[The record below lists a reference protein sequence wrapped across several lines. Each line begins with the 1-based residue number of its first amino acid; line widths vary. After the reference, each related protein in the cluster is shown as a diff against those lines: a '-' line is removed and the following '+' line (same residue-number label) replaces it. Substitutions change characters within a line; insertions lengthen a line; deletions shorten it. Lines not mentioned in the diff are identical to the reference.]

1 MDIIKSYMGKIEA
14 EIRKKIEWRI
24 KELKEAGTPSSA
36 LLEYYKYLNDYMHY
50 GGKRLRPLTM
60 IFAYKAVGGNDENA
74 ILDVCPSIEVLHNAS
89 LIHDDIIDRDELRRG
104 KPTFHIIYSNWYK
117 KRKNDSD
124 AEHFGMSMGIVGGD
138 SLINFAYRIIITSKF
153 SVEQR
158 LRALDAL
165 TTGFNELIDGEVMDV
180 TFPLTE
186 KVSEDEYFLMV
197 DLKTSSLYAAAARMG
212 AIFGGADD
220 ELINLFGK
228 FMRLG
233 GRAFQM
239 KDDIIGL
246 YGDPKVTGK
255 PVGNDVREGKK
266 TILVI
271 KALENGTD
279 EQKKTL
285 LGMLGRHDLT
295 DDDIAVARKI
305 IEDTGALK
313 YAEQKMDE
321 FIRDAKATLDQMKP
335 KLTEE
340 GYNFF
345 KEFVE
350 LFVKREK

>member
-1 MDIIKSYMGKIEA
+1 MDIIKSYLGKIEG
-14 EIRKKIEWRI
+14 EIGKKIDWRI
-24 KELKEAGTPSSA
+24 KELKEAGAPSSA
-36 LLEYYKYLNDYMHY
+36 LLEYYKYLDEYMHY
-50 GGKRLRPLTM
+50 GGKRLRPLTT
-60 IFAYKAVGGNDENA
+60 IFAYKAVGGKDENA
-74 ILDVCPSIEVLHNAS
+74 ILSVSPSIEFLHNAS

-104 KPTFHIIYSNWYK
+104 KPTFHIIYSGWYK
-117 KRKNDSD
+117 KRSDDSD

-138 SLINFAYRIIITSKF
+138 SLINLASRIIVTSRF
-153 SVEQR
+153 SIEQR
-158 LRALDAL
+158 LKALDIF

-180 TFPLTE
+180 TFPLEE
-186 KVSEDEYFLMV
+186 KVTEDEYFLMV
-197 DLKTSSLYAAAARMG
+197 DLKTSSLYVVAAKIG
-212 AIFGGADD
+212 AIFGGASDD
-220 ELINLFGK
+220 LIDLFGK

-255 PVGNDVREGKK
+255 PVGNDIREGKK

-271 KALENGTD
+271 KALETGTE

-285 LGMLGRHDLT
+285 LSMLGHHDLT

-305 IEDTGALK
+305 VEDTGALK

-321 FIRDAKATLDQMKP
+321 FVRGAKATLDQMRP
-335 KLTEE
+335 RLTEE
-340 GYNFF
+340 GYDFF

>member
-1 MDIIKSYMGKIEA
+1 MGKIEA

-60 IFAYKAVGGNDENA
+60 IFAYKAVSGNDENA